1 MHNVKE
7 LASVLIERYE
17 KITKSNFGTS
27 ELKLQ
32 KLMYFLQRQSLAFTG
47 ESLFEEDF
55 IGWVHGPV
63 LEDLRFF
70 LEEPSNQGVSDL
82 SETEKYLIDSVIA
95 DYGKYSSWELRD
107 KTHEEIS
114 WNNSRVG
121 LSEDDRGYVSL
132 KLSDIKKDSEKV
144 RVYDPVYDMYIDE
157 FEDLECGVS

>member
-1 MHNVKE
+1 MRNVKE
-7 LASVLIERYE
+7 LASEMIKRYE

-32 KLMYFLQRQSLAFTG
+32 KLMYFLQRQSLALTG
-47 ESLFEEDF
+47 ERLFEEEF

-70 LEEPSNQGVSDL
+70 LEEPSNQKESDL
-82 SETEKYLIDSVIA
+82 NENEKYLIDSIIA
-95 DYGKYSSWELRD
+95 EYGKYSPWELRE

-114 WNNSRVG
+114 WINSRVG
-121 LSEDDRGYVSL
+121 LAETESGYSSL
-132 KLSDIKKDSEKV
+132 KLSDIKKDAEKV

-157 FEDLECGVS
+157 FEDIECEVS